1 MILGLINEAVEAGA
15 RQKPACELLGLSVRT
30 VERWR
35 AQDTGDDQRHGPK
48 TTPRN
53 KLSEAERE
61 RILEVVNLPEYRD
74 LSPKQIV
81 PRLAD
86 QGEYLASESSLYR
99 VMGAADQLAHRE
111 PSKPRQRH
119 KPREYVAHGSL
130 EVWSWDI
137 TYLRSAVRGE
147 FFYLYLVMDIWSRK
161 IVGWRVEK
169 TESMQDASELIL
181 SICDE
186 LGVDPKGIVL
196 HSDNGGPM
204 KGSTMLAT
212 LQMLGNMASFS
223 RPQVSNDNPF
233 SESLFRTMK
242 YRPSYP
248 QGPFESLV
256 EARIWVQGFV
266 DWYNGEHLHSA
277 IGFVTPNDRHD
288 ERDVEILSNR
298 HEVYEQARERHPE
311 RWSGDT
317 RNWDR
322 VEIVTLNPD
331 HQNNHKSVALDEAA

>member
-1 MILGLINEAVEAGA
+1 MILDLVDEAVEAGA
-15 RQKPACELLGLSVRT
+15 RQKPACELLGLSVRS

-35 AQDTGDDQRHGPK
+35 KMDTGEDQRHGPK
-48 TTPRN
+48 TTPGN
-53 KLSEAERE
+53 KLTEAERE
-61 RILEVVNLPEYRD
+61 RVLQIVNQPEYRN

-86 QGEYLASESSLYR
+86 QGEYLASESTFYR
-99 VMGAADQLAHRE
+99 VLAAADQLVHRE
-111 PSKPRQRH
+111 PSKPRQHH
-119 KPREYVAHGSL
+119 KPREYVARGSL

-147 FFYLYLVMDIWSRK
+147 FYYLYLVLDIWSRK

-169 TESMQDASELIL
+169 TESMYDAAELIR

-212 LQMLGNMASFS
+212 LQALGIVASFS
-223 RPQVSNDNPF
+223 RPRVSDDNPF
-233 SESLFRTMK
+233 SESLFRTLK
-242 YRPSYP
+242 YRPWYP

-256 EARIWVQGFV
+256 EARAWVRAFV

-288 ERDVEILSNR
+288 ERDVEILSKR

-311 RWSGDT
+311 RWSGET

-322 VEIVTLNPD
+322 VEIVALNPD
-331 HQNNHKSVALDEAA
+331 HQNNQKNVAQDEAA